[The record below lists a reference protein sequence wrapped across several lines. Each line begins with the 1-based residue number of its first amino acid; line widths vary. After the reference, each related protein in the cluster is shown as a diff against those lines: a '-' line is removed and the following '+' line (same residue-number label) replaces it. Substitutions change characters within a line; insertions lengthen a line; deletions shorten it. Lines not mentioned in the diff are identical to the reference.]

1 MSRPDDSF
9 LNPEQLANVRRHAD
23 QLLRDAAAFG
33 RYPTPIDDI
42 MAAAKL
48 TVVDDEVLNESF
60 LRRFVAKAKASV
72 ATIKSALS
80 KVLGLF
86 EANDRLVVI
95 DKDTPVPRIPFVKLH
110 EAGHGM
116 MPHQSKIY
124 ALIHDCEKTLDPDIS
139 DLFER
144 EANVFASEVLFQG
157 EVFAQQA
164 QSEEFGIKSAMALA
178 KQFGGSNYATFRRYV
193 TTNPCACCLVVLEPV
208 LADGMGGFHAEVRRV
223 VASKTFHRMYDAAK
237 LGNTVTAQH
246 PLSALVPRGPKQ
258 RMVQPRGIGLVD
270 RNGNRRECTGEAF
283 DTKHQ
288 ILILV
293 RDEGPLSTT
302 TIAMPG
308 TPGFQRVASKLGQR
322 T

>member
-9 LNPEQLANVRRHAD
+9 LTPDQLANIRRHAD
-23 QLLRDAAAFG
+23 RLLREAAACG
-33 RYPTPIDDI
+33 RFPTPIDDI

-48 TVVDDEVLNESF
+48 TVVDDKILNETF
-60 LRRFVAKAKASV
+60 LRRFLAKAKAGV

-95 DKDTPVPRIPFVKLH
+95 DKDVPGPRIPFVKLH
-110 EAGHGM
+110 EAGHGT

-144 EANVFASEVLFQG
+144 EANVFASEALFQG
-157 EVFAQQA
+157 EIFAQQA
-164 QSEEFGIKSAMALA
+164 HDKEFGIKTAMGLA

-193 TTNPCACCLVVLEPV
+193 TTNSRACCLVVLEPMV
-208 LADGMGGFHAEVRRV
+208 TDGVGGFKADVRRV
-223 VASKTFHRMYDAAK
+223 VASKTFDRIYDAAK
-237 LGNTVTAQH
+237 LGHAVTGQH
-246 PLSALVPRGPKQ
+246 PLRSLVPRGKNQ
-258 RMVQPRGIGLVD
+258 RMVHPREIGLVD
-270 RNGNRRECTGEAF
+270 RNGDRRECIGEAF

-288 ILILV
+288 ILILI
-293 RDEGPLSTT
+293 RDERPLNKT
-302 TIAMPG
+302 TIVLPG
-308 TPGFQRVASKLGQR
+308 TGGIEKLGGKSFR
-322 T
+322 PT